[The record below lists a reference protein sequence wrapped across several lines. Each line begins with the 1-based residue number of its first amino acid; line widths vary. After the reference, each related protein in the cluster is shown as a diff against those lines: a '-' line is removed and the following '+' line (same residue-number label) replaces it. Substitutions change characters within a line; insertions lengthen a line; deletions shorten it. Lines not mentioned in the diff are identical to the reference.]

1 MTLGRGL
8 VQITGRNKMSSQS
21 STTYT
26 IGQGAGVG
34 QHMPHVSP
42 VQPLTVADIGQFTLG
57 GSTKLPNKKI
67 TLSIHEANGGYV
79 VTIDKNQYGEESE
92 LYVIDLDKDLGT
104 EIGKIITHHKL
115 SK

>member
-1 MTLGRGL
+1 M
-8 VQITGRNKMSSQS
+8 SQS
-21 STTYT
+21 SQKQFSMSTGTGYS
-26 IGQGAGVG
+26 VS
-34 QHMPHVSP
+34 MPQVAP
-42 VQPLTVADIGQFTLG
+42 IQPLTVADIGQFKIG
-57 GSTKLPNKKI
+57 GNNNLPNKKI